1 MSFEADGAGTR
12 LAEAL
17 LASPAPD
24 RRLVIDSYARFTVN
38 DRFLFWPPHLLDRTL
53 QAEAAATRRLV
64 RDLDRRGVRVRFVRP
79 YGPLFARFAGRDHKK
94 IVTVDDRVAY
104 VGGNNFS
111 DHNFA
116 WDDLMLRIEQP
127 AAARLLG
134 DDVRATWTDRSVP
147 RAERC
152 GPLAIHLLDGHDN
165 EGGFEALRALL
176 RGARRHVVVQGP
188 YVTFPVTQWL
198 DETARRGV
206 EVTVLTPAHNNRP
219 LVQHHVLWELGRSA
233 CRVRLT
239 TDGMSHVR
247 AMVVDD
253 EVAVLG
259 SSSFSYL
266 SYRCQGEVLAFVT
279 DPALVAEV
287 GRRVVRP
294 ALARS
299 VPYQP
304 ARAPLRRRAGDRLV
318 RVLGTIAVHLAR
330 LPRLRRP
337 RA

>member
-1 MSFEADGAGTR
+1 
-12 LAEAL
+12 
-17 LASPAPD
+17 
-24 RRLVIDSYARFTVN
+24 
-38 DRFLFWPPHLLDRTL
+38 
-53 QAEAAATRRLV
+53 
-64 RDLDRRGVRVRFVRP
+64 
-79 YGPLFARFAGRDHKK
+79 
-94 IVTVDDRVAY
+94 
-104 VGGNNFS
+104 
-111 DHNFA
+111 
-116 WDDLMLRIEQP
+116 
-127 AAARLLG
+127 
-134 DDVRATWTDRSVP
+134 
-147 RAERC
+147 
-152 GPLAIHLLDGHDN
+152 
-165 EGGFEALRALL
+165 
-176 RGARRHVVVQGP
+176 
-188 YVTFPVTQWL
+188 
-198 DETARRGV
+198 
-206 EVTVLTPAHNNRP
+206 
-219 LVQHHVLWELGRSA
+219 
-233 CRVRLT
+233 
-239 TDGMSHVR
+239 
-247 AMVVDD
+247 MVVDD